1 MIDQIC
7 ILAPA
12 EHIEDIRNIASGLS
26 YFPIAEK
33 LLTIKLS
40 ATGEEPVTHYF
51 CASNY
56 SNKVHKSILE
66 LKKNSLTDYTEV
78 FVGDPKEFLNSK
90 NLKVIKS

>member
-12 EHIEDIRNIASGLS
+12 EHIDDIRNIAATLS
-26 YFPIAEK
+26 HFPVPSK

-40 ATGEEPVTHYF
+40 PTGLEPATHYF

-56 SNKVHKSILE
+56 SKNVHSSIMN
-66 LKKNSLTDYTEV
+66 LKKNSPTDYTEI
-78 FVGDPKEFLNSK
+78 FVGDPKEFLNAK
-90 NLKVIKS
+90 NLKVIK